1 MSKGGNMKTFI
12 KFPIVVSIFFLC
24 FLFLTSS
31 IYGQECSCPDSD
43 SDGVPDAW
51 DNCASTPSGAY
62 VDKNGCPAIGFYSEE
77 QMNKMV
83 QNILTWGDIDGDK
96 KIGLSEVIHALRVVA
111 GITEPSIING
121 TVLFYDNFDTAT
133 VGGLP
138 SGWGAPLG
146 NNGDGQCVVTS
157 SQSYSSPNSFR
168 IGCQSN
174 WDGVYSHP
182 VTMTGNIVV
191 ASLRF
196 KGDPNTWFR
205 PYFDITVANKSYGGS
220 YDPNYEK
227 IYWSCNSPAS
237 SSISK
242 NIWYTV
248 QIRVNK
254 TTGLASY
261 YLNGNLVGSNCQG
274 NDPFYGRE
282 NENITLASGNG
293 GAGII
298 YYDDIS
304 VIGY

>member
-1 MSKGGNMKTFI
+1 MKTFI

-51 DNCASTPSGAY
+51 DSCGSTPSGSY
-62 VDKNGCPAIGFYSEE
+62 VDRNGCPAIGFYSEE

-83 QNILTWGDIDGDK
+83 QSILAWGDIDGDK
-96 KIGLSEVIHALRVVA
+96 KIGLSEVIYALRVVA

-121 TVLFYDNFDTAT
+121 TVLLSDNFDSAT
-133 VGGLP
+133 VGQLP
-138 SGWGAPLG
+138 SGWSQLHD
-146 NNGDGQCVVTS
+146 GDEQCAVTS
-157 SQSYSSPNSFR
+157 GQSYSSPNSFR
-168 IGCQSN
+168 IGCESSN
-174 WDGVYSHP
+174 DGVYVHP
-182 VTMTGNIVV
+182 VTMSGNIII

-205 PYFDITVANKSYGGS
+205 PYFDITVGSKAYGGG
-220 YDPNYEK
+220 YDPNTGK
-227 IYWSCNSPAS
+227 MNWICNSPAS
-237 SSISK
+237 SSVYK
-242 NIWYTV
+242 DVWYTV
-248 QIRVNK
+248 KIRVDK

-261 YLNGNLVGSNCQG
+261 YLNGSLVGSNCQG
-274 NDPFYGRE
+274 WDPFSTRAY
-282 NENITLASGNG
+282 ENISLASGNG

>member
-1 MSKGGNMKTFI
+1 MKRFI
-12 KFPIVVSIFFLC
+12 KFPIVVSIFFLS
-24 FLFLTSS
+24 FLFLASS

-51 DNCASTPSGAY
+51 DSCGSTPSGSY
-62 VDKNGCPAIGFYSEE
+62 VDRNGCPAIGFYSEE

-121 TVLFYDNFDTAT
+121 AVLLSDNFDTAT
-133 VGGLP
+133 VGQLP
-138 SGWGAPLG
+138 SGWSELH
-146 NNGDGQCVVTS
+146 NGDGQCAVTS
-157 SQSYSSPNSFR
+157 NQSYSSPNSFR
-168 IGCQSN
+168 IGCQSSY
-174 WDGVYSHP
+174 DGVYIHP
-182 VTMTGNIVV
+182 VTMTGDIIV
-191 ASLRF
+191 ASMRF
-196 KGDPNTWFR
+196 KGDANTWFR
-205 PYFDITVANKSYGGS
+205 PYFDITIAGKTYGGS
-220 YDPNYEK
+220 YDPRPGYEK
-227 IYWSCNSPAS
+227 IYWTCNSPAS
-237 SSISK
+237 SSVSK
-242 NIWYTV
+242 DIWYTV
-248 QIRVNK
+248 KIRVDK

-274 NDPFYGRE
+274 SDPFSTRTYE
-282 NENITLASGNG
+282 NVALASGNG

>member
-1 MSKGGNMKTFI
+1 MKRFI
-12 KFPIVVSIFFLC
+12 KFPIVVSIFFLS
-24 FLFLTSS
+24 FLFLASS

-51 DNCASTPSGAY
+51 DSCGSTPSGAY

-96 KIGLSEVIHALRVVA
+96 KIGLSEVIYALRVVA

-168 IGCQSN
+168 IGCQES
-174 WDGVYSHP
+174 WDGVYTHS
-182 VTMTGNIVV
+182 VTMSGNIII